1 MKITR
6 SWVGKKEPTNPDKKE
21 AHQQRKHR
29 KTILNE
35 ISDTEIARVLENLVS
50 NFTTHDLQEGLS
62 YARKFD
68 WLSIADKTKKVYESI

>member
-35 ISDTEIARVLENLVS
+35 IKDEEWQQQILDYKKNTYETADTNE
-50 NFTTHDLQEGLS
+50 
-62 YARKFD
+62 
-68 WLSIADKTKKVYESI
+68 

>member
-35 ISDTEIARVLENLVS
+35 IKDEEWQQQILDYKKNTYETTDTDE
-50 NFTTHDLQEGLS
+50 
-62 YARKFD
+62 
-68 WLSIADKTKKVYESI
+68 

>member
-1 MKITR
+1 MKTTR

-35 ISDTEIARVLENLVS
+35 IKDEEWQQQILDYKKNTYETADTDE
-50 NFTTHDLQEGLS
+50 
-62 YARKFD
+62 
-68 WLSIADKTKKVYESI
+68 

>member
-35 ISDTEIARVLENLVS
+35 IKDEEWQQQILDYKKNTYETADTDE
-50 NFTTHDLQEGLS
+50 
-62 YARKFD
+62 
-68 WLSIADKTKKVYESI
+68 